1 MSKAVLQATALQ
13 CKELRQAPAQ
23 ALARLFLGL
32 FRVQTPT
39 EIAPSARPAAS
50 CIAEAEGVPQ
60 FFQSSL
66 IRRLPS
72 PADSAMA
79 FGESDSDVLRF
90 GYQGCRRSCRPGNPD
105 GRCRGPRLHPHAH
118 AAFLARAP
126 GGRRAGLKLTNL
138 SGIDLSGRCLAEA
151 DLSGALLQGANLVH
165 ADLREANLFGAD
177 LTRADLTEAC
187 LEGADLRGARLERA
201 TLNGAIMVSVRAG
214 PMPIRDHPDWPTNL
228 TRAKLASA
236 SLSNAMLTQATL
248 IRADLTGADLQG
260 ADLTGASLCEAVL
273 LDADLR
279 RARLQGTDLT
289 DCIGMAAGPG
299 SAAA

>member
-1 MSKAVLQATALQ
+1 MSFGLATRAAVG
-13 CKELRQAPAQ
+13 
-23 ALARLFLGL
+23 LAGRETRTVDAAGLG
-32 FRVQTPT
+32 F
-39 EIAPSARPAAS
+39 
-50 CIAEAEGVPQ
+50 
-60 FFQSSL
+60 
-66 IRRLPS
+66 
-72 PADSAMA
+72 
-79 FGESDSDVLRF
+79 VLT
-90 GYQGCRRSCRPGNPD
+90 
-105 GRCRGPRLHPHAH
+105 LH

-126 GGRRAGLKLTNL
+126 GGRRASLKFTNL

-177 LTRADLTEAC
+177 
-187 LEGADLRGARLERA
+187 
-201 TLNGAIMVSVRAG
+201 
-214 PMPIRDHPDWPTNL
+214 PIR
-228 TRAKLASA
+228 
-236 SLSNAMLTQATL
+236 
-248 IRADLTGADLQG
+248 ADLQG